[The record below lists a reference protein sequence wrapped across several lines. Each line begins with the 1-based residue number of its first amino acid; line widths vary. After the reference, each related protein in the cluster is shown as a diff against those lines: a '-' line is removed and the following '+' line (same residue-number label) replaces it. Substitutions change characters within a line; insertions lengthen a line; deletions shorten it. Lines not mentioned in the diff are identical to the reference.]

1 METFSPEIHD
11 KIGYYVYRLIDPRNG
26 QTFYVGKGRGNRIF
40 QHVQGALKQ
49 EEVSDE
55 DEMDLKNTTILG
67 IKHVGLSVIHVIHRH
82 GIKSDEIA
90 HEVEAALIDAYPGLT
105 NISGGHGSTERGC
118 RHVEQIKSAY
128 AAEPLVAKE
137 PLILICVSR
146 SLAEGRET
154 YDAVRGIWKMARK
167 EAEKRALVLAYDGLL
182 VIGAYRPEKWLV
194 GTKSN
199 FPFVKEDHPDRIGFV
214 GAPAKDVW
222 ADYVGKRVPARHKG
236 AIGPFRYLAPGR
248 SGEPEDLDS

>member
-1 METFSPEIHD
+1 
-11 KIGYYVYRLIDPRNG
+11 
-26 QTFYVGKGRGNRIF
+26 
-40 QHVQGALKQ
+40 
-49 EEVSDE
+49 
-55 DEMDLKNTTILG
+55 
-67 IKHVGLSVIHVIHRH
+67 
-82 GIKSDEIA
+82 
-90 HEVEAALIDAYPGLT
+90 
-105 NISGGHGSTERGC
+105 
-118 RHVEQIKSAY
+118 VEQIKSAY

-199 FPFVKEDHPDRIGFV
+199 FPFVKEDHPDRIGF
-214 GAPAKDVW
+214 W
-222 ADYVGKRVPARHKG
+222 ARQLRTCGRIMLANEFQRGTRVP
-236 AIGPFRYLAPGR
+236 LGR
-248 SGEPEDLDS
+248 SDIWPQVAVESPKTLIRDRCL

>member
-40 QHVQGALKQ
+40 QRVQGALKQ

-82 GIKSDEIA
+82 GIKSD
-90 HEVEAALIDAYPGLT
+90 
-105 NISGGHGSTERGC
+105 
-118 RHVEQIKSAY
+118 VEQIKSAY